1 MVIKTADMDVDPG
14 KLGYFGNVFLR
25 EFKLGLKEYN
35 LGHTHEYDHV
45 TLLAQGKVQVEIQ
58 GHEPK
63 IFEAPTYIVI
73 DKNLRHRFLSLAEN
87 TVYYCIFALR
97 NADGEVIEDIYSA
110 DHDPR
115 SEIDPKSIKN
125 RITPL
130 PPPTMG

>member
-1 MVIKTADMDVDPG
+1 M
-14 KLGYFGNVFLR
+14 
-25 EFKLGLKEYN
+25 
-35 LGHTHEYDHV
+35 
-45 TLLAQGKVQVEIQ
+45 
-58 GHEPK
+58 
-63 IFEAPTYIVI
+63 
-73 DKNLRHRFLSLAEN
+73 AEN